1 MSEKRINY
9 EEVQRLYELCTQG
22 TDFREFCKDCGVK
35 YDRFILWKQGK

>member
-9 EEVQRLYELCTQG
+9 EEVQRLYELSTQG

-35 YDRFILWKQGK
+35 YDRLYY

>member
-35 YDRFILWKQGK
+35 YDRLYY